1 MNIQKNNTRIQLTL
15 FLNSTISETIETIR
29 QKYNPIQFELIKS
42 HVTLCRE
49 DELENI
55 DQVLENLQQ
64 LKNKPITI
72 TFKKVN
78 RFSEGKGVLIPTS
91 LNNKSFDELR
101 AAVLK
106 RIIENPRNHEPH
118 ITLMHPRN
126 SNCTD
131 SIFQELKRVELP
143 KKIVFDTIS
152 LIEQKKGEKWKVLKE
167 YQLKH

>member
-15 FLNSTISETIETIR
+15 FLNSTISETIEGIR
-29 QKYNPIQFELIKS
+29 AKYNPLQFGLINS

-55 DQVLENLQQ
+55 DQVLENLKE
-64 LKNKPITI
+64 LKSKPITI
-72 TFKKVN
+72 TFESAM
-78 RFSEGKGVLIPTS
+78 RFSEGKGVLVPASI
-91 LNNKSFDELR
+91 NNKSFDELR

-131 SIFQELKRVELP
+131 PIFEEIKMVELP